1 MEKPGIDLLLL
12 VFFISKQFI
21 SNEPFTW
28 QIANQ
33 LSALTPFH

>member
-21 SNEPFTW
+21 SNQPFAW